1 MTRRIVSLQ
10 ILRFVAALMVV
21 YWHAAILTQ
30 SVCGPGFAHIL
41 RHSPE
46 LGGAGV
52 DLFFVISGFVITITG
67 PLAAPMPTGGQFF
80 WRRWS
85 RVAPVFYVLTIPT
98 ILVFGMRLNTDQ
110 TIATLLFWP
119 AAGAR
124 IVTPYLTNG
133 WTLCFEMVFYTA
145 VALIMLGG
153 KLRRNLL
160 IGAAMAAVLVVL
172 RQTSDWDGLL
182 ILANPV
188 FLEFGAGVALALL
201 WPRIARLGGGF
212 GVIFLAGA
220 LGIYGLETL
229 IGVPKLVHP
238 NTILL
243 DTDALRRIAV
253 LGAPAALLVA
263 GALVFPIDKPG
274 RAALIL
280 ARLGDASY
288 SLYLVHPLVMQAF
301 WLAWLTTRPALPP
314 ALVMFAAMAI
324 SVVVGFATFLYIER
338 PLLAFVRRAPF
349 PARRKRP
356 APAKAPADA

>member
-1 MTRRIVSLQ
+1 
-10 ILRFVAALMVV
+10 
-21 YWHAAILTQ
+21 
-30 SVCGPGFAHIL
+30 
-41 RHSPE
+41 
-46 LGGAGV
+46 
-52 DLFFVISGFVITITG
+52 
-67 PLAAPMPTGGQFF
+67 
-80 WRRWS
+80 
-85 RVAPVFYVLTIPT
+85 
-98 ILVFGMRLNTDQ
+98 MRLNTDQ

-145 VALIMLGG
+145 VSLIMLGG

-160 IGAAMAAVLVVL
+160 IGAAVAAVLVVL
-172 RQTSDWDGLL
+172 RQTSDWDGLR

-212 GVIFLAGA
+212 GVVFLAAA

-243 DTDALRRIAV
+243 DTDALRRVAV

-280 ARLGDASY
+280 SRLGDASY

-324 SVVVGFATFLYIER
+324 SVVMGFATFLYIER